1 VTVRVRQAIVGVA
14 MVIAVAAACSSTTET
29 IDAGKLERSIKS
41 FLEKSNRVTSI
52 ECPEDVKLEKGA
64 TFTCA
69 ARIEGTRQIIDVTQ
83 KNDKGS
89 VVFGVR
95 S

>member
-1 VTVRVRQAIVGVA
+1 
-14 MVIAVAAACSSTTET
+14 MVVVVAVAAGCSSTTET

-52 ECPEDVKLEKGA
+52 KCPDDVKLEKGA

-69 ARIEGTRQIIDVTQ
+69 AQIEGTRQIIEVTQ